1 MNSLSLPI
9 DGPIANAIMKTINNS
24 LKRFLHNNVKTRVIY
39 TSQKLGTKFQ
49 VKNKTKDQPST
60 ILFIIV
66 NVQNQLVINII

>member
-1 MNSLSLPI
+1 MNSLSLPN

-49 VKNKTKDQPST
+49 VKNKTKDQHKHDLIYYSKCPEPAC
-60 ILFIIV
+60 
-66 NVQNQLVINII
+66 N